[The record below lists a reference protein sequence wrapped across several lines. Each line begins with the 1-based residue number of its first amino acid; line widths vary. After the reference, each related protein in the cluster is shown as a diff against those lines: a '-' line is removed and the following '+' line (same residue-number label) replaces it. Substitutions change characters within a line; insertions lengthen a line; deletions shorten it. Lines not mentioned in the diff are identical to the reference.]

1 LEEIFDLDSS
11 TKILFIVPLRINK
24 ANSWCREMLEGDK
37 WSLLEVYSRDSCAFA
52 YPHMNDTFNFTR
64 RVD

>member
-24 ANSWCREMLEGDK
+24 ANSWCREMLEEKK

-52 YPHMNDTFNFTR
+52 HPRTDEIFDFTR